1 MNDPQFLRMLL
12 SHNFD
17 LKDGNTPAL
26 SREAFTQVF
35 VDGFSTHPEVK
46 CRQVDN
52 PHWIVEIVCVAG
64 FLSPQQV
71 GEKCAQIL
79 SNSRSQSLGSLA
91 ESPLPWRINFDILIL
106 GGIKTTPATSDSP
119 DALQPNQWGVDVVET
134 QSGEKFLRS
143 ISWDITIAGK
153 PVDSIF
159 KVEAIS
165 GA

>member
-1 MNDPQFLRMLL
+1 MNDPQSLRMLL

-35 VDGFSTHPEVK
+35 VDGFSTHPEIK

-64 FLSPQQV
+64 FLTPQQV

-79 SNSRSQSLGSLA
+79 SNSRKQSLGS
-91 ESPLPWRINFDILIL
+91 IDFDILIL
-106 GGIKTTPATSDSP
+106 GGIKTTPATSKSP
-119 DALQPNQWGVDVVET
+119 DTLQPNQWGVDVVET
-134 QSGEKFLRS
+134 KSGEQFLRS
-143 ISWDITIAGK
+143 ISWDTTIAGK

-165 GA
+165 G

>member
-1 MNDPQFLRMLL
+1 MNDPQALRMLL

-17 LKDGNTPAL
+17 LKDDKTPAL

-35 VDGFSTHPEVK
+35 IDGFSSHLEVK

-52 PHWIVEIVCVAG
+52 PHWIVEIVCIAG
-64 FLSPQQV
+64 FLTPQQV

-79 SNSRSQSLGSLA
+79 SNSRKQSLGS
-91 ESPLPWRINFDILIL
+91 IDFDILIL

-134 QSGEKFLRS
+134 KSGEQFLRS
-143 ISWDITIAGK
+143 ISWDTTIAGK
-153 PVDSIF
+153 PIDSIF
-159 KVEAIS
+159 KVEKI
-165 GA
+165 GG

>member
-1 MNDPQFLRMLL
+1 MNDPQALRMLL

-35 VDGFSTHPEVK
+35 IDGFSSHPEVK

-52 PHWIVEIVCVAG
+52 PHWIVEVVCVAG

-79 SNSRSQSLGSLA
+79 STSRKQSLGS
-91 ESPLPWRINFDILIL
+91 IDFDILIL
-106 GGIKTTPATSDSP
+106 GGIKTTPATSASP

-134 QSGEKFLRS
+134 KSGEQFLRS
-143 ISWDITIAGK
+143 ISWESTIAGK
-153 PVDSIF
+153 PADTIF
-159 KVEAIS
+159 KAEVIS
-165 GA
+165 G

>member
-1 MNDPQFLRMLL
+1 MNDPQALRMLL

-17 LKDGNTPAL
+17 LKDSNTPAL

-35 VDGFSTHPEVK
+35 VDGFSSHPEVN

-52 PHWIVEIVCVAG
+52 PHWIVEVVCSAG
-64 FLSPQQV
+64 FLTPQQV

-79 SNSRSQSLGSLA
+79 SHRRNQSLGS
-91 ESPLPWRINFDILIL
+91 IDFDILIL

-134 QSGEKFLRS
+134 KSGEQFLRS
-143 ISWDITIAGK
+143 ISWDTTIAGK
-153 PVDSIF
+153 PVDTIF
-159 KVEAIS
+159 KAEVI
-165 GA
+165 GG

>member
-1 MNDPQFLRMLL
+1 MNDSQALRMLL

-35 VDGFSTHPEVK
+35 IDGFSSHPEVK

-79 SNSRSQSLGSLA
+79 SNSRKKSLGSLD
-91 ESPLPWRINFDILIL
+91 FDILIL

-119 DALQPNQWGVDVVET
+119 DALQSNQWGVDVVET
-134 QSGEKFLRS
+134 KSGEQFLRS
-143 ISWDITIAGK
+143 ISWDTTIAGK

-159 KVEAIS
+159 KVESIAS
-165 GA
+165 EK

>member
-1 MNDPQFLRMLL
+1 MNDPQSLRMLL

-17 LKDGNTPAL
+17 INDSKTPAL

-35 VDGFSTHPEVK
+35 IDGFSSHPEIK

-79 SNSRSQSLGSLA
+79 SHSRSKSLGSLD
-91 ESPLPWRINFDILIL
+91 FDILAL
-106 GGIKTTPATSDSP
+106 GGIKTTPATSNSP
-119 DALQPNQWGVDVVET
+119 DALQANQWGVDVVET
-134 QSGEKFLRS
+134 KSGEQFLRS
-143 ISWDITIAGK
+143 IFWDTTIAGK
-153 PVDSIF
+153 PTDTIF
-159 KVEAIS
+159 KAESLA
-165 GA
+165 